1 MKKERPCERNATRD
15 RRLKMTFRAGSC
27 GAHLVA
33 EGGVV
38 GKLAVEFGT
47 KDVAD
52 EFERVGEVLG
62 RDAHR
67 AQPLLLGTAIVK
79 REHVVAAASLD

>member
-1 MKKERPCERNATRD
+1 MKKERPCERNETWASFD
-15 RRLKMTFRAGSC
+15 GDMVGAGSC

-33 EGGVV
+33 VGGVG

-52 EFERVGEVLG
+52 EFERVGEVLS
-62 RDAHR
+62 RDAQL

>member
-1 MKKERPCERNATRD
+1 MKKARPCERNATRD
-15 RRLKMTFRAGSC
+15 RRSKMAFRAGSC

-33 EGGVV
+33 VGGVD
-38 GKLAVEFGT
+38 GKLAVAFGT

-52 EFERVGEVLG
+52 ELERVGEVLS
-62 RDAHR
+62 RDAQL
-67 AQPLLLGTAIVK
+67 AQPLLLGTAKVK